1 MSHPDDDPPPW
12 VDHAP
17 LHPSDADW
25 TTDDDQWYRAWAEI
39 EQRSAERWLR
49 FWVGAARRWRWMVWF
64 DLAWI
69 LWGVVF
75 AVYDLATGHPWFAGI
90 IGRGHPGQRVGVPD
104 GPPASPPG
112 ARRGAPP
119 VAMTAAAHQAS
130 PAPRRCS
137 RAQPSRPHTNTTT
150 APQTPSRPATTSAG
164 QPRRS
169 SNTGSKRQ
177 QAAASR
183 SEE

>member
-25 TTDDDQWYRAWAEI
+25 TTDDDQWYQAWAEI

-49 FWVGAARRWRWMVWF
+49 FWVGAARRWRWLVWF

-90 IGRGHPGQRVGVPD
+90 MAVVTLGNGWAFQM
-104 GPPASPPG
+104 
-112 ARRGAPP
+112 ARR
-119 VAMTAAAHQAS
+119 HLRQA
-130 PAPRRCS
+130 
-137 RAQPSRPHTNTTT
+137 RAEVR
-150 APQTPSRPATTSAG
+150 
-164 QPRRS
+164 RRS
-169 SNTGSKRQ
+169 L
-177 QAAASR
+177 
-183 SEE
+183 